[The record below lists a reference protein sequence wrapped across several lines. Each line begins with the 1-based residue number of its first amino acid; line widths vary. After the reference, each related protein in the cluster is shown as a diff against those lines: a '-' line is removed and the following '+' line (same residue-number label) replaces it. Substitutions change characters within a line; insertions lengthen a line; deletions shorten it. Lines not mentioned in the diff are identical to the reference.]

1 VWRCRDRAVP
11 LGDRTLVM
19 GIVNVTPDSFSDG
32 GMLSD
37 AAAAVKHGLRLL
49 EEGADV
55 VDVGGESTRPGSDP
69 VSAAE
74 ELQRVLPVVE
84 GLRREAPEALLSVDT
99 RKADVARAA
108 ITAGADVVN
117 DVGAGAD
124 PGMFDAVA
132 STGAGLVLVHM
143 RGEPKTMQEDPVY
156 EDVVA
161 EVRAF
166 LGERIEAATAAGIA
180 RDRLC
185 ADPGIGFGKTTDHNL
200 AVLRSIASFRD
211 LGVPIL
217 VGASRKRFLGELSGT
232 DDPTDRLDGSVVA
245 AVWCASQ
252 GVELVRVH
260 DVGPTVRALRVVEAI
275 ERGRP

>member
-1 VWRCRDRAVP
+1 
-11 LGDRTLVM
+11 M

-32 GMLSD
+32 GMLPD

-69 VSAAE
+69 VSAVE
-74 ELQRVLPVVE
+74 ELERVLPVVE
-84 GLRREAPEALLSVDT
+84 GLRREAPEAFLSVDT
-99 RKADVARAA
+99 RKSEVAGAA
-108 ITAGADVVN
+108 IAAGADVVN

-132 STGAGLVLVHM
+132 SSGAGLVLMHM
-143 RGEPKTMQEDPVY
+143 RGEPRTMQEDPVY

-166 LGERIEAATAAGIA
+166 LGERIEAAIAAGIP

-185 ADPGIGFGKTTDHNL
+185 ADPGIGFGKTTEHNL

-232 DDPTDRLDGSVVA
+232 DDPTDRLDGSVAA

-260 DVGPTVRALRVVEAI
+260 DVGPTVRALRVVDAI
-275 ERGRP
+275 ERGTT